1 MIDDDSQW
9 LVLSISIKNKII
21 VTGTRVTE

>member
-9 LVLSISIKNKII
+9 LVLSISIKNKIT

>member
-9 LVLSISIKNKII
+9 LVLSISIRNKIT

>member
-9 LVLSISIKNKII
+9 LVLSISTKNKIT